1 MNWKTLQI
9 LNSLYQNIE
18 IDSKYL
24 ISQPYGNTLIESGLI
39 FPNGKTKL
47 ENFDVFFEKKWLANF
62 AEVNKFMSRF
72 TLLQYNF
79 ELEHIN
85 SLQRIEKNK
94 NELLDEE
101 TSLKEI
107 STTYFGSAKKVKEK
121 SQLYKAILS
130 ILDVSSLKRD
140 EHDQQ
145 YLWILHAENRLPK
158 AIVLCEN
165 DNLLKKSRLCDI
177 ELWYAGGNN
186 TAKLKYI
193 PEPELPFHYLCDLDN
208 NGLEIYQR
216 IKRNYF
222 PNINLIIPDL
232 PLLKDVKVDKKWTVN
247 IDSNLLT
254 ASALILINKLINEN
268 KWVEEESI
276 IFKI

>member
-18 IDSKYL
+18 IESKYL
-24 ISQPYGNTLIESGLI
+24 ISQSYGKTLIETGLI
-39 FPNGKTKL
+39 NSDGKTKL
-47 ENFDVFFEKKWLANF
+47 ENFDMFFEKKWLADY
-62 AEVNKFMSRF
+62 AKVNKFMSKF
-72 TLLQYNF
+72 DLLQYNF

-85 SLQRIEKNK
+85 SLQRIEKDK
-94 NELLDEE
+94 DELIEKG

-121 SQLYKAILS
+121 SQLYKAMLS
-130 ILDVSSLKRD
+130 ILYVSSLKRD

-165 DNLLKKSRLCDI
+165 DNLLKKSRLYDI

-193 PEPELPFHYLCDLDN
+193 PEPKLPYYYLCDLDN
-208 NGLEIYQR
+208 NGIEIYQR
-216 IKRNYF
+216 IKKNYF
-222 PNINLIIPDL
+222 SNINLIIPDS
-232 PLLKDVKVDKKWTVN
+232 PLLKDIEEDKKWSVN
-247 IDSNLLT
+247 IDCGLFT
-254 ASALILINKLINEN
+254 EQALILINELKKEN
-268 KWVEEESI
+268 KWIEEESI
-276 IFKI
+276 SLNL